1 VRCARRCCTSLRP
14 ANAPPN
20 PARRRSSGNMI
31 TAQEAS
37 DYGLVS
43 RVIPDAE
50 GAAPSSGVLEAAL
63 KLAEEIAS
71 KGRLASIAAKEAVN
85 TGA

>member
-1 VRCARRCCTSLRP
+1 
-14 ANAPPN
+14 
-20 PARRRSSGNMI
+20 MI

-43 RVIPDAE
+43 RVVPDAD
-50 GAAPSSGVLEAAL
+50 GAPPSSGVLEAAL
-63 KLAEEIAS
+63 KLAEDIAS

-85 TGA
+85 TGACPRARCPSLRRLLLPVWGRAR